1 MSKNI
6 IIQKNGVDQTLTGI
20 EKLRTPKSG
29 GGTCDWIPEDEA
41 KGGVLYINKNGTY
54 AASAAGL
61 RGFTKA
67 VVRVASNQ
75 VSGIG
80 ADGNI
85 HSIGVDDL
93 GNLTDEMLPSEI
105 RVTTIPNK
113 TLYSYGAT
121 MDYTGLV
128 VTAYDALGNVWTGD
142 GEYPDGIIPMKE
154 LILPVKIAETE
165 PGADSVMQWSTSDL
179 DTSRYVKPIISTQYI
194 TGYAKWRRGA
204 VEYENK
210 VVVMTNNAR
219 LWFAGGVDGETYF
232 PAIFM
237 CSKTPHAAV
246 WFQRWRIGYKDLY
259 NSEYLYTPDNPAMV
273 SGQPVY
279 YSVGQYGSLF
289 FLGPYE
295 RGDTNVVPPHF
306 SLEFTGVD
314 GSSSYN
320 YGNANYTVLYGET
333 EQITGGQQIPVQWM
347 RPGDN
352 ELLETS
358 FGVSVAP
365 DYRPQAVGS
374 EAVYF

>member
-1 MSKNI
+1 MSKDI

-41 KGGVLYINKNGTY
+41 KGGVLYTNKNGTY
-54 AASAAGL
+54 AASAANL

-142 GEYPDGIIPMKE
+142 GEYPDGIIPLEE
-154 LILPVKIAETE
+154 LILPVETAEAE
-165 PGADSVMQWSTSDL
+165 SGADSIMSWSTSDL
-179 DTSRYVKPIISTQYI
+179 DTSKYEKPIISTQYI
-194 TGYAKWRRGA
+194 TGYAKWKHAGVIFEKKTITMA
-204 VEYENK
+204 
-210 VVVMTNNAR
+210 TDAR
-219 LWFAGGVDGETYF
+219 LWFAGGVDGETTG
-232 PAIFM
+232 PAIFI
-237 CSKTPHAAV
+237 CSKTPHAAAL
-246 WFQRWRIGYKDLY
+246 FQQWRIGYDDY
-259 NSEYLYTPDNPAMV
+259 YHSEILYTPDNPTMV
-273 SGQPVY
+273 NGQPVY
-279 YSVGQYGSLF
+279 WSAGQYGGLF
-289 FLGPYE
+289 NIGPYE
-295 RGDTNVVPPHF
+295 STDENIVPPHF

-314 GSSSYN
+314 GSDNRN
-320 YGNANYTVLYGET
+320 YANACYTVLYGET
-333 EQITGGQQIPVQWM
+333 EQITGGKQIPVQWM